1 MIRGLESLMLFSEDA
16 AKLAKF
22 YKDKVGLKTTGEFE
36 MGDKGQKVYVF
47 EFSKTSDLYIVDEP
61 KVKGKN
67 KTPQRFTLN
76 LEVGD
81 IKKEVKRLKGK
92 KVKLYMDTY
101 HIQGYG
107 WAASFADV
115 DGNCFQLVQVK
126 AN

>member
-107 WAASFADV
+107 WAAAFADV

>member
-1 MIRGLESLMLFSEDA
+1 MLRGLESLMLFSEDA

-67 KTPQRFTLN
+67 KTPQCPRIVDSLGRRFLFIRSHS
-76 LEVGD
+76 LIFV
-81 IKKEVKRLKGK
+81 
-92 KVKLYMDTY
+92 
-101 HIQGYG
+101 
-107 WAASFADV
+107 SFV
-115 DGNCFQLVQVK
+115 D
-126 AN
+126 